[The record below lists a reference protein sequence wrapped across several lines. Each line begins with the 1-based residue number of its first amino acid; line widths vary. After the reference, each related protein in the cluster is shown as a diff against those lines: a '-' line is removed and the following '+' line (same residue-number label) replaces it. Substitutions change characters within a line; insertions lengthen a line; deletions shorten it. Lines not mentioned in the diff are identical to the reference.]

1 VRPLPLLL
9 AVLLAAPTLV
19 ACKPAT
25 QNAQRKIYC
34 TVVAD
39 PPTRDNRDHPTKVVG
54 QVRFWCDD
62 PGADSLALTV
72 RLQKQGSSGS
82 WTDLAKTSFT
92 AKTGETIRTDTER
105 YRTRQVTTGCSSGE
119 FRTLVDGTSKA
130 RGVTKSYHLS
140 GTTRD
145 PCNTLL

>member
-1 VRPLPLLL
+1 MRPLPLLI
-9 AVLLAAPTLV
+9 AVALAAPALV

-39 PPTRDNRDHPTKVVG
+39 PPTRNSRTHATKVVS

-72 RLQKQGSSGS
+72 HLQKQGSSGA

-92 AKTGETIRTDTER
+92 AKKGETIRTDSER
-105 YRTRQVTTGCSSGE
+105 YRTREVTSGCSSGE
-119 FRTLVDGTSKA
+119 FRTLVEGTSKA
-130 RGVTKSYHLS
+130 RGVTKSYHLT
-140 GTTRD
+140 GNTKD